1 MEEKNQTQYNV
12 NEKIVENE
20 DLNNSNYNSNDDLIL
35 EVQDLRKVFKN
46 GDIELEVLKDIDL
59 KVKKGDF
66 ISLMGESGSGK
77 STLLYQIGCLDEPT
91 SGKVFID
98 GIDVSQM
105 SDEKKSVLRREK
117 LGFVFQFY
125 NLIANLNVQDNILL
139 PVIMDGKNPK
149 DYEEK
154 LSEILEIVGL
164 SDKRKFFPRQLS
176 GGQQQR
182 VSIARA
188 IIMSPDL
195 LLADEPTGNLDSI
208 STNEIMNL
216 FKKLNEEKNIT
227 IIQVTHSKETAL
239 FGKTIINL
247 KDGVISK

>member
-1 MEEKNQTQYNV
+1 MQDENNLLHNNENVTLNNV
-12 NEKIVENE
+12 NDPNFDI
-20 DLNNSNYNSNDDLIL
+20 IL
-35 EVQDLRKVFKN
+35 EVQDLRKVFKT
-46 GDIELEVLKDIDL
+46 GDVELEVLKDIDL
-59 KVKKGDF
+59 KVKRGDF

-91 SGKVFID
+91 SGKVLID
-98 GIDVSQM
+98 GVDVSKM
-105 SDEKKSVLRREK
+105 NDEKKSVLRREK

-149 DYEEK
+149 DYEER

-188 IIMSPDL
+188 VIMSPDL
-195 LLADEPTGNLDSI
+195 LLADEPTGNLDSV

-239 FGKTIINL
+239 FGKTIVNL